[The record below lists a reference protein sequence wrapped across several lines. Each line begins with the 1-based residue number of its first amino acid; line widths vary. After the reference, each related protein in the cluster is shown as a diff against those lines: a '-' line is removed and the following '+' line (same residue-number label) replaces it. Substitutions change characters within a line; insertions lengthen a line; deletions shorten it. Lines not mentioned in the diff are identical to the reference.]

1 MATIS
6 HDIIPDLYYLSFLS
20 RKSAWTL
27 AEEGMVGGKTIAG
40 IPFFATDTWDKQQI
54 NGE

>member
-20 RKSAWTL
+20 RKSACTL

-40 IPFFATDTWDKQQI
+40 IPSLLQI
-54 NGE
+54 LGTINK